1 MRTFVKRCNVII
13 LYDLK
18 RLVRLGAAESTWTA
32 SCVVTLPLHCGVTLP
47 LLLNARGAMRSVKK
61 NTSKGKI
68 NEREESK
75 SFKEQFQ
82 ALVASK
88 RKTPAG
94 TEKHIRACKR
104 SRSGLHCLGNVPV
117 CALLGPLWAEA
128 VSPVDVLHCSATDC

>member
-1 MRTFVKRCNVII
+1 M
-13 LYDLK
+13 
-18 RLVRLGAAESTWTA
+18 
-32 SCVVTLPLHCGVTLP
+32 TLP
-47 LLLNARGAMRSVKK
+47 LLLNARGAMRGVKK

-94 TEKHIRACKR
+94 TEKHIRACKM
-104 SRSGLHCLGNVPV
+104 SRSSFHCWATYPFVLCWVRRGQK
-117 CALLGPLWAEA
+117 PLAQWT
-128 VSPVDVLHCSATDC
+128 CFT